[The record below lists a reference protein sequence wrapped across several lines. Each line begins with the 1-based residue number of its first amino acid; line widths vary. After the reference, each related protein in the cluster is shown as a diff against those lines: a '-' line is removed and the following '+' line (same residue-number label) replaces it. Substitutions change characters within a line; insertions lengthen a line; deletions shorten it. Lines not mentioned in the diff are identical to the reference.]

1 MLDRQIER
9 HGQAITLVRLVEG
22 GDAIERPS
30 RGLPRGNRPAAAPGS
45 LQQGEAG
52 LVLSPTD
59 LPPEFADGEATQ
71 LGPGDKI
78 VIAGRRRTIE
88 AAEPVRL
95 AGELVR
101 LNLTLKG

>member
-1 MLDRQIER
+1 
-9 HGQAITLVRLVEG
+9 
-22 GDAIERPS
+22 
-30 RGLPRGNRPAAAPGS
+30 

-59 LPPEFADGEATQ
+59 LPPEFADGEGTQ
-71 LGPGDKI
+71 LGAGDK
-78 VIAGRRRTIE
+78 VVSAGRRRTIE

-101 LNLTLKG
+101 LNLSLKG